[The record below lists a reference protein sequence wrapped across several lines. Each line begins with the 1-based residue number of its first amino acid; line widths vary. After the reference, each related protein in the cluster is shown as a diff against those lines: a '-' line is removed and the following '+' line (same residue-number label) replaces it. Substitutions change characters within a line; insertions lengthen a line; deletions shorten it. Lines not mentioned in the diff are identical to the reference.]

1 YPLNFFLDA
10 MQKFGIGDLELFATV
25 PHFYLDDVDEN
36 SLIALKNALKRRNLN
51 LVCFTPPQAVY
62 PLNIAINEVK
72 VRKRSVA
79 FLKKAIDTAATL
91 TCGRMVIGPGS
102 GYYNE
107 NKEISLGFC
116 QESLCELA
124 DYAGARHV
132 KLMLEPLTP
141 QSTNLINTSADA
153 ARMIAAVDSAHL
165 VGMMDFGVM
174 TAMQETVDS
183 YFEELGDKLE
193 YIHFNDGPG
202 MHLALGDGRF
212 PLKKYA
218 TDLKRHGYRGY
229 CSFEFNDRRYYNY
242 PDEAMRRSIRWLK
255 QVGLSD

>member
-1 YPLNFFLDA
+1 
-10 MQKFGIGDLELFATV
+10 
-25 PHFYLDDVDEN
+25 
-36 SLIALKNALKRRNLN
+36 
-51 LVCFTPPQAVY
+51 
-62 PLNIAINEVK
+62 
-72 VRKRSVA
+72 
-79 FLKKAIDTAATL
+79 
-91 TCGRMVIGPGS
+91 
-102 GYYNE
+102 
-107 NKEISLGFC
+107 
-116 QESLCELA
+116 
-124 DYAGARHV
+124 
-132 KLMLEPLTP
+132 LTP